1 MYDCEEESEVVH
13 QMKALP
19 FGTPLHIA
27 VEAESIEAVKYL
39 LQHGARNDVQ
49 NEENKT
55 PLELAT
61 SDEIRQLLQ
70 RGVEPNIEGQQA
82 GA

>member
-1 MYDCEEESEVVH
+1 MYDCEEESEIVH

-27 VEAESIEAVKYL
+27 VEAESIDAVEYL
-39 LQHGARNDVQ
+39 LQHGARIDIQ

-55 PLELAT
+55 PLDIAT
-61 SDEIRQLLQ
+61 GEIRHLLQ
-70 RGVEPNIEGQQA
+70 GR
-82 GA
+82 